1 LALSD
6 GLGAASAE
14 QINQGGQ
21 RFEGIERI
29 DPSGAVHFTESRM
42 QALTRTLGYQC
53 RSMELAEV
61 GDWADELQAKYRAYV
76 ERLGITATEW
86 FNRFP
91 ASITD
96 NKTLLTHDKPPQKE
110 A

>member
-1 LALSD
+1 VKYPLRIGAERIDLALSD

-53 RSMELAEV
+53 RSM
-61 GDWADELQAKYRAYV
+61 
-76 ERLGITATEW
+76 
-86 FNRFP
+86 
-91 ASITD
+91 
-96 NKTLLTHDKPPQKE
+96 
-110 A
+110 

>member
-1 LALSD
+1 VKYPLRIGAERIDLALSD

-76 ERLGITATEW
+76 ERLGIAATE
-86 FNRFP
+86 
-91 ASITD
+91 T
-96 NKTLLTHDKPPQKE
+96 
-110 A
+110 